1 MYLFFIFLFFSTF
14 LGESIFFERGGLG
27 RFIVHWNFS
36 KVIPWTELFIPFV
49 HIVTVLLETR
59 GAHSRGSIR

>member
-36 KVIPWTELFIPFV
+36 KVIPSTELFIPFV
-49 HIVTVLLETR
+49 RIVTVLF
-59 GAHSRGSIR
+59 